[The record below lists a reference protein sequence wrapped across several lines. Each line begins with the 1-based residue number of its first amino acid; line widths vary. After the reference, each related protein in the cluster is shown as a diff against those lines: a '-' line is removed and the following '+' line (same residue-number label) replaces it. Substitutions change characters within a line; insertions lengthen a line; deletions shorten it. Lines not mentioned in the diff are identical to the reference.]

1 MKILLFL
8 GMFCWFSINLFSQID
23 GFEKRPKIGLVL
35 SGGGAKGLAHIGVL
49 KVLEEAGIR
58 PDFITG
64 TSMGSIVGGLYAIG
78 YSAQELDSIVRSI
91 YWERLLSD
99 AIPLRDVMP
108 EEKFD
113 YQRFHG
119 ELDYT
124 KEGLKMPAGF
134 VEGYMIYELL
144 SRLSLRVV
152 GINSFDD
159 YPIPFRCVAADLMS
173 GKRYIFKE
181 GDFATALRA
190 SMSIPSAFSPIKV
203 DSAILVDGGIL
214 DNFPVLLC
222 KEMGADIIIGVN
234 VSSTESLN
242 LNSFSL
248 PTDVLMATATLSS
261 HIALLQSLPYVD
273 VLISPDLKAYS
284 MMSFSDAGPII
295 DLGEI
300 AARKSFSDLKKISN
314 SIDSIGSKP
323 VMVTSAQPRRIKISQ
338 IRVDGLERTNQRFF
352 MGNLKIEPGD
362 VVTPEDLGKGV
373 RRLIGTRYYSS
384 VNYKL
389 LPLRDGYLLIVNAI
403 ETEQRRFKFSI
414 HYDNEYRAGLITNI
428 TLRNIISRGNRLSTT
443 LDISENPRLNTNII
457 NYFGERQRTASR
469 FELIAENNK
478 LPYYSSDGSLYG
490 TFTHNYISLSA
501 GFMSSIG
508 TSWELNS
515 FLMLER
521 SVFKQKSGFNDIFDA
536 GISRFGNRYLT
547 ANFTANRNTFNRR
560 FFPTQGGSLE
570 LRYKFYFDIDEVYGG
585 SHTGYD
591 VVAERIQNKE
601 SSVFSVYA
609 GFEHLFSLWHRVVI
623 TVSGK
628 GGFDSRPLP
637 SSGLQFM
644 GGMPY
649 TNRSYDISFV
659 GLLPRERQVDDFGMV
674 GLKTRFRFFRKM
686 HSTAIVNL
694 VHSINRDE
702 NLVNPFLLKPKG
714 NIWGYGCMLEYDS
727 FLGPIQ
733 GGVGRNSV
741 DGHFRWY
748 LGLGYSF

>member
-1 MKILLFL
+1 MKILLLLVTFFL
-8 GMFCWFSINLFSQID
+8 FSINLFSQVE
-23 GFEKRPKIGLVL
+23 GLEKRPKIGLVL

-58 PDFITG
+58 PDYITG
-64 TSMGSIVGGLYAIG
+64 TSMGSIVGGLYSIG
-78 YSAQELDSIVRSI
+78 YSAHELDSFVRRLN
-91 YWERLLSD
+91 WDHLLSD

-113 YQRFHG
+113 YLRFHV

-124 KEGLKMPAGF
+124 KEGFKMPAGF
-134 VEGYMIYELL
+134 IEGNIIYELL
-144 SRLSLRVV
+144 SRMSMRVA

-159 YPIPFRCVAADLMS
+159 YPIPFRCVSADLLS

-190 SMSIPSAFSPIKV
+190 SMSIPSAFAPVKV
-203 DSAILVDGGIL
+203 DSALLVDGGVL

-234 VSSTESLN
+234 VGSTESLN
-242 LNSFSL
+242 VNSFSL

-261 HIALLQSLPYVD
+261 HIAGLQALPYVD
-273 VLISPDLKAYS
+273 LLISPDLKLFNL
-284 MMSFSDAGPII
+284 MSFLDAESIIDAGE
-295 DLGEI
+295 L
-300 AARKSFSDLKKISN
+300 AARQKLTDLKKLSQ
-314 SIDSIGSKP
+314 SIDSAGLKQAKVIN
-323 VMVTSAQPRRIKISQ
+323 VQPLKVKICQ
-338 IRVDGLERTNQRFF
+338 IRVNGLERTNQRFF

-362 VVTPEDLGKGV
+362 EVTPEDLGKGV

-384 VNYKL
+384 VYYKL
-389 LPLRDGYLLIVNAI
+389 LPLRDGYMLDINAN
-403 ETEQRRFKFSI
+403 EAEQRRLKFSV
-414 HYDNEYRAGLITNI
+414 HYDNEYRAGLVTNL
-428 TLRNIISRGNRLSTT
+428 TLRNIIARGNRLSTT
-443 LDISENPRLNTNII
+443 IDISENPRLNTSII
-457 NYFGERQRTASR
+457 NYIGERQRTASR
-469 FELIAENNK
+469 IEFVAENNK
-478 LPYYSSDGSLYG
+478 LPYYLSDGSLYG
-490 TFTHNYISLSA
+490 TFKHNYLSLSA
-501 GFMSSIG
+501 GFMYSIG

-515 FLMLER
+515 SLMLER
-521 SVFKQKSGFNDIFDA
+521 SVFKQKSGFNEIFDT

-560 FFPTQGGSLE
+560 FFPTRGGSLE
-570 LRYKFYFDIDEVYGG
+570 FRYKFYFDIDEVYSG
-585 SHTGYD
+585 SLTGYD
-591 VVAERIQNKE
+591 VVAERIQNDE

-609 GFEHLFSLWHRVVI
+609 GFEHLFSLWRRVVI

-674 GLKTRFRFFRKM
+674 GVKTRFRFFKKM

-694 VHSINRDE
+694 VHSINPNE
-702 NLVNPFLLKPKG
+702 NLVNPFLLKPKE
-714 NIWGYGCMLEYDS
+714 NIWGYGLMFEYDS
-727 FLGPIQ
+727 LLGPVQ
-733 GGVGRNSV
+733 GGMGRNSS
-741 DGHFRWY
+741 DGRFRWY
-748 LGLGYSF
+748 LGLGYAF